1 MMMTMILVII
11 FTSTWL
17 SNIQQIFIYAI
28 AFKTIFAILKTLIAL
43 FVDSLYIY
51 CQLSISVIKK
61 IHQDAKNIK
70 FIKLQNLRGFFSVNN
85 IKVFHRIP
93 ICLFCSSQHYNYV
106 VLPLESFT
114 KIIFSKKKQLRK
126 YYFM

>member
-28 AFKTIFAILKTLIAL
+28 AF

-61 IHQDAKNIK
+61 IHQDAKNVK